1 MKVKKSYL
9 IAGISV
15 LGMAFLYFM
24 ATSVVPKAMVTLTKA
39 APASK
44 VSLENSYF
52 IGGDILAKADG
63 VDKCVLN
70 VFVLDKSG
78 KGIKGKSVVVS
89 GMGDEFSAVSGS
101 DGLAKIEVSSASEGQ
116 FELEAS
122 VEGVPLT
129 KTVKV
134 TFRN

>member
-9 IAGISV
+9 IVGASV
-15 LGMAFLYFM
+15 LSMAFLYFM
-24 ATSVVPKAMVTLTKA
+24 AAFVVPKAMVTLTKA

-44 VSLENSYF
+44 VSLESSYF

-63 VDKCVLN
+63 IDKCVLN

-78 KGIKGKSVVVS
+78 KGIKGKSVVVR
-89 GMGDEFSAVSGS
+89 GMGEEFSAISGS
-101 DGLAKIEVSSASEGQ
+101 DGLAKIEVSSINEGQ

-122 VEGVPLT
+122 IEGVPLA

>member
-44 VSLENSYF
+44 VSLANSYF

-78 KGIKGKSVVVS
+78 KGIKGKSVAVS
-89 GMGDEFSAVSGS
+89 GMGEEFSAISGP
-101 DGLAKIEVSSASEGQ
+101 DGLAKIEVSSTSEGQ
-116 FELEAS
+116 YELEAS
-122 VEGVPLT
+122 IEGVPLA